1 MKKITSCTLIF
12 ICLIICSYCGNAQ
25 AVSNTVRLSPTLNHI
40 AIYVT
45 KLQTSTAF
53 YQQIVQLDTIPEPFH
68 DGKHTWFIIGPKS
81 HLHLI
86 EGAATATV
94 HDKHSHLCFSVTSL
108 KSFIEMLDKNNI
120 DYENWAGD
128 KKGVTLRVDAVQQ
141 IYFKDPDGYW
151 IEINDATK

>member
-1 MKKITSCTLIF
+1 MKKIACCSLIF
-12 ICLIICSYCGNAQ
+12 ICLTVCSFYSNAQ
-25 AVSNTVRLSPTLNHI
+25 TVTSNVRLSPTLNHI
-40 AIYVT
+40 ALYVT
-45 KLQTSTAF
+45 NLQTSTAF

-68 DGKHTWFIIGPKS
+68 DGKHTWFNIGPKS

-86 EGAATATV
+86 EGAVAATA

-108 KSFIEMLDKNNI
+108 KNYISMLDKNNI